1 MLIQIKEINQ
11 QNITDILYGKPCF
24 YSLGC
29 IFNEK
34 IINYWKQNIL
44 KEKLGHYHNAPL
56 IAKIDMA
63 YYETINNEKL
73 KKEYFENAK
82 YWNDILRN
90 ACFPYILPIDYII
103 SLFDIIW
110 NKGCKRAVFNN
121 RKTFAGLVRVLTE
134 NLSIEPHQD
143 IFKRDDEITLND
155 NGQIKEQI
163 AFNFFLDNAEDG
175 GEIELWNW
183 KPSDDEYRK
192 FQHTNIKLNYGI
204 EVKFLYLILHINLNS
219 AK

>member
-1 MLIQIKEINQ
+1 M
-11 QNITDILYGKPCF
+11 
-24 YSLGC
+24 
-29 IFNEK
+29 
-34 IINYWKQNIL
+34 
-44 KEKLGHYHNAPL
+44 
-56 IAKIDMA
+56 
-63 YYETINNEKL
+63 
-73 KKEYFENAK
+73 
-82 YWNDILRN
+82 
-90 ACFPYILPIDYII
+90 
-103 SLFDIIW
+103 
-110 NKGCKRAVFNN
+110 
-121 RKTFAGLVRVLTE
+121 LTE
-134 NLSIEPHQD
+134 NSSIEPHQD